1 MTVEQILAA
10 LQALVAEATGGAD
23 PDPNDPNAVQASLTE
38 EQAARYE
45 ELERQLVVARKSEE
59 VLKRHA
65 AMNLAAGPVA
75 SGIQV
80 VETMDAATRSFDQ
93 YVRSGGR
100 VDPTLIARAQSEAS
114 GPAGGYFVPD
124 TFRDKLIERKK
135 AFGGLMNAAEN
146 ITTATGAPLV
156 WMLNDDVLDTEAGI
170 VAEGSANTF
179 GADFTFTRNA
189 LNAFKY
195 DTAGATASAGNDTA
209 KWLRVSWELLQ
220 DSNYDIQSFVARKF
234 AERIQRKLA
243 KDLINGSGVNE
254 PVGIISTMGALSSSG
269 VTVTS
274 ATAGPTYAE
283 LVTIEHSLDI
293 MYRDNAKWLM
303 NDKTLSLIEQLV
315 DDVGRPLIWNS
326 ANALSEAKANKS
338 LLGYP
343 IVIDNAMPDLLTGS
357 TKGLVFG
364 DLAQAYVVRTVK
376 DFTMVTANE
385 LFAGTGQVGFLGWG
399 RYDGMVQDP
408 NAAVYV
414 TSHA

>member
-1 MTVEQILAA
+1 M
-10 LQALVAEATGGAD
+10 QALIAEATDGAD
-23 PDPNDPNAVQASLTE
+23 PDPNATASLTE

-45 ELERQLVVARKSEE
+45 ALEAQLVVARKSEE
-59 VLKRHA
+59 IAKRHA
-65 AMNLAAGPVA
+65 AHMSVSGPTA
-75 SGIQV
+75 SGIKV
-80 VETMDAATRSFDQ
+80 VESVDEATRNFDG
-93 YVRSGGR
+93 YLRSGGKI
-100 VDPTLIARAQSEAS
+100 DPELIKRAQNEAS

-124 TFRDKLIERKK
+124 TFRDKLVERQK

-146 ITTATGAPLV
+146 ITTATGAPLL

-170 VAEGSANTF
+170 VAEGAANTF
-179 GADFTFTRNA
+179 GADFVFSRNA

-195 DTAGATASAGNDTA
+195 DTAGATASSGNDTA

-220 DSNYDIQSFVARKF
+220 DSTYDLQPFIARKF

-243 KDLINGSGVNE
+243 KDLINGTGVNE
-254 PVGIISTMGALSSSG
+254 PVGIISTMGGLANSG
-269 VTVTS
+269 ITLAS
-274 ATAGPTYAE
+274 ATAGPTYPE
-283 LVTIEHSLDI
+283 LVQIEHSLDI
-293 MYRDNAKWLM
+293 AYRDGAKWLM
-303 NDKTLSLIEQLV
+303 NDKTVSLIEQQV
-315 DDVGRPLIWNS
+315 DLNGRPLIWN
-326 ANALSEAKANKS
+326 AGEALSSSTRSNKT

-343 IVIDNAMPDLLTGS
+343 VVVDNAMPDMLTGS
-357 TKGLVFG
+357 TKGIVFG

-376 DFTMVTANE
+376 DFTLVTANE

>member
-10 LQALVAEATGGAD
+10 LQAIIDEANAGAD
-23 PDPNDPNAVQASLTE
+23 PSMNSEPVLNED
-38 EQAARYE
+38 QAARYE
-45 ELERQLVVARKSEE
+45 ALEAQLVVARKSEE
-59 VLKRHA
+59 IMKRNALHR
-65 AMNLAAGPVA
+65 LAVGPVA

-80 VETMDAATRSFDQ
+80 RETVDEATRSFDT
-93 YVRSGGR
+93 YLRSGGK
-100 VDPTLIARAQSEAS
+100 VDPELVRRAQNEAS

-124 TFRDKLIERKK
+124 TFRDKLIEKQK
-135 AFGGLMNAAEN
+135 AYGGLMNAAEN

-170 VAEGSANTF
+170 VAEGAANTF

-220 DSNYDIQSFVARKF
+220 DATYDLQPFIARKF

-243 KDLINGSGVNE
+243 KDLINGTGVNE
-254 PVGIISTMGALSSSG
+254 PVGIISTMGGLTNSG
-269 VTVTS
+269 ITIAS

-283 LVTIEHSLDI
+283 LVQIEHTLDI
-293 MYRDNAKWLM
+293 AYRDGAKWLF
-303 NDKTLSLIEQLV
+303 NDKTASLIEQQV
-315 DDVGRPLIWNS
+315 DLNGRPLIWNQQGS
-326 ANALSEAKANKS
+326 LADGTRADKM

-343 IVIDNAMPDLLTGS
+343 VVIDNAMPDLLTGS

-364 DLAQAYVVRTVK
+364 DLQQAYVVRTVK
-376 DFTMVTANE
+376 DFTLVTANE

-414 TSHA
+414 TSHS

>member
-1 MTVEQILAA
+1 MSVEELIAA
-10 LQALVAEATGGAD
+10 LQAIIAEATGGAD
-23 PDPNDPNAVQASLTE
+23 PDPNATASTVQLNE
-38 EQAARYE
+38 DQAARYE
-45 ELERQLVVARKSEE
+45 ALEKQLVIARKSEE
-59 VLKRHA
+59 IMKRNELHK
-65 AMNLAAGPVA
+65 LAVGPVA

-80 VETMDAATRSFDQ
+80 IEPDVASRSFDT
-93 YVRSGGR
+93 YLRSGGK
-100 VDPTLIARAQSEAS
+100 VNPELVSRAQNEAS

-124 TFRDKLIERKK
+124 TFRDKLIERQK

-146 ITTATGAPLV
+146 ITTATGAPLL

-170 VAEGSANTF
+170 IAEGAANTF
-179 GADFTFTRNA
+179 GADFSFTRNA

-220 DSNYDIQSFVARKF
+220 DSTYDLQPFIARKF

-243 KDLINGSGVNE
+243 KDLINGTGVNE
-254 PVGIISTMGALSSSG
+254 PVGIISTMGGLTSSA
-269 VTVTS
+269 VTLAS
-274 ATAGPTYAE
+274 ATAGPSYVE
-283 LVTIEHSLDI
+283 LVQIEHALDI

-303 NDKTLSLIEQLV
+303 NDKTVGLIEQLV
-315 DDVGRPLIWNS
+315 DLNGRPLIWQ
-326 ANALSEAKANKS
+326 AGQGTIADGTRANKT

-343 IVIDNAMPDLLTGS
+343 VVVDNAMPDMLTGS
-357 TKGLVFG
+357 TRGIVFG
-364 DLAQAYVVRTVK
+364 DLNAAYVVRTVK
-376 DFTMVTANE
+376 DFTLVTANE

-408 NAAVYV
+408 NAAVYA